1 MQILKHKLFEI
12 HEQSKQFKQKI
23 YMFTYTRLKWKRISN
38 KKIFNASFNK
48 KYACSYVDKGG
59 DGKAIGELIWSF
71 AT

>member
-1 MQILKHKLFEI
+1 M
-12 HEQSKQFKQKI
+12 FK
-23 YMFTYTRLKWKRISN
+23 YTRLKWKRIYLI
-38 KKIFNASFNK
+38 KRFLMPVNK